1 MRNPASQ
8 TMIRAL
14 SVSVSENLL
23 PLSQHLWARRIPHR
37 ISENGT
43 EQVVW
48 VARKVDVAVVT
59 SAYGQWCNGTLEIPS
74 SVFDLPVREGP
85 DAQADSLTSI
95 SQVPVTAI
103 LIMLS
108 ILVTWG
114 LHGHYGEWFYVY
126 LKTQPLPWVFES
138 RQLWRL
144 FTPVFLHFGIL
155 HLVFNM
161 LMLWVFGRQLEI
173 RDSRWTFLALVLIF
187 GIISNLTQYLASGP
201 DFGGMSGVVYG
212 VIAYCWTSNYIGRQP
227 LFNLPNALMGIM
239 LGWLLLGFTN
249 LLGWVGLG
257 NMANAAHLSG
267 LMAGMI
273 AAWLNCQLNK
283 SGQT

>member
-1 MRNPASQ
+1 MRNSVNQ

-23 PLSQHLWARRIPHR
+23 PLSHHLWARRVPHR

-48 VARKVDVAVVT
+48 VARQTDVAVVT
-59 SAYGQWCNGTLEIPS
+59 STYGQWCNGALEIPS
-74 SVFDLPVREGP
+74 SAFDLPVREGP

-126 LKTQPLPWVFES
+126 LKMQPLPWVFES
-138 RQLWRL
+138 SQLWRL

-227 LFNLPNALMGIM
+227 LFNLPNALMGLM
-239 LGWLLLGFTN
+239 LGWLLLGFTG

-267 LMAGMI
+267 LAAGMI

>member
-1 MRNPASQ
+1 MRNPANQ

-23 PLSQHLWARRIPHR
+23 PLSHHLWARRVPHR

-48 VARKVDVAVVT
+48 VAQQTDVAVVA
-59 SAYGQWCNGTLEIPS
+59 SAYGQWCNGALETPS

-85 DAQADSLTSI
+85 DTQADSLTSI
-95 SQVPVTAI
+95 LQVPVTAI

-126 LKTQPLPWVFES
+126 LKMQPLPWVFENG
-138 RQLWRL
+138 QLWRL

-187 GIISNLTQYLASGP
+187 GIISNLIQYLASGP

-212 VIAYCWTSNYIGRQP
+212 VIAYCWTSNHIGRQP
-227 LFNLPNALMGIM
+227 LFNLPNALMGLM
-239 LGWLLLGFTN
+239 LGWLLLGFTG

-267 LMAGMI
+267 LVAGVI